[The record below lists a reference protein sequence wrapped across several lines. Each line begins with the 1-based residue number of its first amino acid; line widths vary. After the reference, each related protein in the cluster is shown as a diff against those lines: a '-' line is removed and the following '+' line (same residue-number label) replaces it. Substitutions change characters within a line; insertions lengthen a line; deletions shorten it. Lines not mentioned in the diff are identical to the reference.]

1 MITISLTEAQENKL
15 TPEIKEITTTKV
27 IITDPEEDLKIDT
40 LPEVES
46 TKTNK
51 RTLEKTVEEE
61 ETSEP
66 LKMNFKEERL
76 EKNNL
81 PKKKKRKKKITTS
94 LWNSIINQKV

>member
-61 ETSEP
+61 ETLEP

>member
-1 MITISLTEAQENKL
+1 LITISLTETQENKL

-40 LPEVES
+40 LPELES

-61 ETSEP
+61 ETSEL
-66 LKMNFKEERL
+66 LKMKFKEERL

-94 LWNSIINQKV
+94 L